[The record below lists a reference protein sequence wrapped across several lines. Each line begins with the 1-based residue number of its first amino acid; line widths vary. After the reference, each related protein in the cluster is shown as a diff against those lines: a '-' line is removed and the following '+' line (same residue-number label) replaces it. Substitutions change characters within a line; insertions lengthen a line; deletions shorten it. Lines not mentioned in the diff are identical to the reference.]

1 MFTEQISTLG
11 NSFGVQ
17 LETDIS
23 IITLDDNISHTYCS
37 KIKWDKDNYSPLGTA
52 QLIMPYSKE
61 IEAYWIKYSGAVVIH
76 ANLNFRPQSLTQATM
91 YKMEDILSLNM
102 KNYQKNQQQEEEVTK
117 KKDKKTNK
125 IHLQND
131 YYNYSFIGKTARFK
145 QVGKTFIVYLEDLG
159 WKFVQKVPKE
169 FRDSYIAGQSLDDAF
184 QAICEFMG
192 VEFAYSIED
201 LSEYTFS
208 ADGYSIEKD
217 GQVIENVPS
226 ILKEWKAEKEEEEED
241 TETQDENM
249 GKSINQE
256 GFESSGLQ
264 EYKNKQK
271 QSNNQSSNQS
281 NSALN
286 AQATNQEDNQEN
298 KVEEQQQTPDEK
310 IEQYQEEFDRKIK
323 DLFIGNTF
331 YDSNISDPILNYD
344 WITIVPK
351 APSATTDSTS
361 NASGTTTTPGD
372 TNSNNNNNT
381 SSSSNSSSIDT
392 NKNGWHNGQLYQHG
406 KIVLYASYINTL
418 SPQEAANKYGQGG
431 VYTDLTRQ
439 LLYRRSKG
447 SRV

>member
-1 MFTEQISTLG
+1 MFQNQISNLSNFQG
-11 NSFGVQ
+11 IQ

-23 IITLDDNISHTYCS
+23 IITLSDNISHTYCS

-91 YKMEDILSLNM
+91 YQMEDTLSLNM
-102 KNYQKNQQQEEEVTK
+102 KNYQKNQQQEKEVTK

-145 QVGKTFIVYLEDLG
+145 QVGMTFIVYLEDLG

-192 VEFAYSIED
+192 VDFAYSIED
-201 LSEYTFS
+201 LSEYNFS

-217 GQVIENVPS
+217 GQVIEDVPS
-226 ILKEWKAEKEEEEED
+226 ILKEWKAKTEDEEEEN
-241 TETQDENM
+241 ETQDESM

-271 QSNNQSSNQS
+271 QSNNQSSNS
-281 NSALN
+281 LN
-286 AQATNQEDNQEN
+286 AQVTNQTNNQENQDN
-298 KVEEQQQTPDEK
+298 KVEEQQQTPTEK
-310 IEQYQEEFDRKIK
+310 IEKYQEEFDRKIK

-351 APSATTDSTS
+351 APVSTTTDT
-361 NASGTTTTPGD
+361 NTQD
-372 TNSNNNNNT
+372 TNQNQENNQENNQ
-381 SSSSNSSSIDT
+381 ST
-392 NKNGWHNGQLYQHG
+392 N
-406 KIVLYASYINTL
+406 
-418 SPQEAANKYGQGG
+418 QEANQ
-431 VYTDLTRQ
+431 
-439 LLYRRSKG
+439 
-447 SRV
+447 

>member
-1 MFTEQISTLG
+1 MFQNQISNLSNFQG
-11 NSFGVQ
+11 IQ

-23 IITLDDNISHTYCS
+23 IITLSDNISHTYCS

-52 QLIMPYSKE
+52 QLVMPYSKE

-91 YKMEDILSLNM
+91 YQMEDTLSLNM
-102 KNYQKNQQQEEEVTK
+102 KNYQKNQQQEKEVTK

-192 VEFAYSIED
+192 VDFAYSIED
-201 LSEYTFS
+201 LSEYNFS

-217 GQVIENVPS
+217 GQVIEDVPS
-226 ILKEWKAEKEEEEED
+226 ILKEWKAKTEDEEEEN
-241 TETQDENM
+241 ETQDESM

-271 QSNNQSSNQS
+271 QSNNQSSNS
-281 NSALN
+281 LN
-286 AQATNQEDNQEN
+286 AQVTNQTNNQENQDN
-298 KVEEQQQTPDEK
+298 KVEEQQQTPTEK
-310 IEQYQEEFDRKIK
+310 IEKYQEEFDRKIK

-351 APSATTDSTS
+351 APVSTTTDT
-361 NASGTTTTPGD
+361 NTQD
-372 TNSNNNNNT
+372 TNQNQENNQENNQ
-381 SSSSNSSSIDT
+381 ST
-392 NKNGWHNGQLYQHG
+392 N
-406 KIVLYASYINTL
+406 
-418 SPQEAANKYGQGG
+418 QEVNQ
-431 VYTDLTRQ
+431 
-439 LLYRRSKG
+439 
-447 SRV
+447 

>member
-1 MFTEQISTLG
+1 MFQNKISNLS
-11 NSFGVQ
+11 NFQGVQ

-23 IITLDDNISHTYCS
+23 VITLDDNISHTYCS

-91 YKMEDILSLNM
+91 YQMEDTLSLNM

-145 QVGKTFIVYLEDLG
+145 QVGTTFIVYLEDLG
-159 WKFVQKVPKE
+159 WKFIQKVPKE

-192 VEFAYSIED
+192 VDFAYSIED
-201 LSEYTFS
+201 LSEYNFS

-217 GQVIENVPS
+217 GQVIEDVPS
-226 ILKEWKAEKEEEEED
+226 ILKEWKAETEDEEEGN
-241 TETQDENM
+241 ETQDESM

-271 QSNNQSSNQS
+271 QSNNQSSNS
-281 NSALN
+281 LN
-286 AQATNQEDNQEN
+286 AQVTNQTNNQANQDN
-298 KVEEQQQTPDEK
+298 KVEEQQQTPTEK
-310 IEQYQEEFDRKIK
+310 IEKYQEEFDRKIK

-351 APSATTDSTS
+351 APVSTTTDT
-361 NASGTTTTPGD
+361 NTQD
-372 TNSNNNNNT
+372 TNQNQENNQENNQ
-381 SSSSNSSSIDT
+381 ST
-392 NKNGWHNGQLYQHG
+392 N
-406 KIVLYASYINTL
+406 
-418 SPQEAANKYGQGG
+418 QEANQ
-431 VYTDLTRQ
+431 
-439 LLYRRSKG
+439 
-447 SRV
+447 

>member
-1 MFTEQISTLG
+1 MFQNKISNLS
-11 NSFGVQ
+11 NFQGVQ

-23 IITLDDNISHTYCS
+23 VITLDDNISHTYCS

-91 YKMEDILSLNM
+91 YQMEDTLSLNM
-102 KNYQKNQQQEEEVTK
+102 KNYQKNQQQEKEVTK

-192 VEFAYSIED
+192 VDFAYSIED
-201 LSEYTFS
+201 LSEYHFS

-217 GQVIENVPS
+217 GQVIEDVPS
-226 ILKEWKAEKEEEEED
+226 ILKEWKAKTEDEEEEN
-241 TETQDENM
+241 ETQDESM

-271 QSNNQSSNQS
+271 QSNNQSSNS
-281 NSALN
+281 LN
-286 AQATNQEDNQEN
+286 AQVTNQTNNQENQDN
-298 KVEEQQQTPDEK
+298 KVEEQQQTPTEK
-310 IEQYQEEFDRKIK
+310 IEKYQEEFDRKIK

-351 APSATTDSTS
+351 APVSTTTDT
-361 NASGTTTTPGD
+361 NTQD
-372 TNSNNNNNT
+372 TNQNQENNQENNQ
-381 SSSSNSSSIDT
+381 ST
-392 NKNGWHNGQLYQHG
+392 N
-406 KIVLYASYINTL
+406 
-418 SPQEAANKYGQGG
+418 QEVNQ
-431 VYTDLTRQ
+431 
-439 LLYRRSKG
+439 
-447 SRV
+447 

>member
-1 MFTEQISTLG
+1 MFQNKISNLS
-11 NSFGVQ
+11 NFQGVQ

-23 IITLDDNISHTYCS
+23 VITLDDNISHTYCS

-91 YKMEDILSLNM
+91 YQMKDTLSLNM
-102 KNYQKNQQQEEEVTK
+102 KNYQKNQQQEEVTK

-145 QVGKTFIVYLEDLG
+145 QVGTTFIVYLEDLG

-192 VEFAYSIED
+192 VDFAYSIED
-201 LSEYTFS
+201 LSEYNFS

-217 GQVIENVPS
+217 GQVIEDVPS
-226 ILKEWKAEKEEEEED
+226 ILKEWKAETEDEEEGNEI
-241 TETQDENM
+241 QDESM

-271 QSNNQSSNQS
+271 QSNNQSSNS
-281 NSALN
+281 LN
-286 AQATNQEDNQEN
+286 AQVTNQTNNQANQDN
-298 KVEEQQQTPDEK
+298 KVEEQQQTPTEK
-310 IEQYQEEFDRKIK
+310 IEKYQEEFDRKIK

-351 APSATTDSTS
+351 APVSTTTDT
-361 NASGTTTTPGD
+361 NTQD
-372 TNSNNNNNT
+372 TNQNQENNQENNQ
-381 SSSSNSSSIDT
+381 ST
-392 NKNGWHNGQLYQHG
+392 N
-406 KIVLYASYINTL
+406 
-418 SPQEAANKYGQGG
+418 QEVN
-431 VYTDLTRQ
+431 
-439 LLYRRSKG
+439 
-447 SRV
+447 

>member
-1 MFTEQISTLG
+1 MFQNQISNLSNFQG
-11 NSFGVQ
+11 IQ

-23 IITLDDNISHTYCS
+23 IITLSDNISHTYCS

-52 QLIMPYSKE
+52 QLVMPYSKE

-91 YKMEDILSLNM
+91 YQMEDTLSLNM
-102 KNYQKNQQQEEEVTK
+102 KNYQKNQQQEKEVTK

-159 WKFVQKVPKE
+159 WKFIQKVPKE

-192 VEFAYSIED
+192 VDFAYSIED
-201 LSEYTFS
+201 LSEYHFS

-217 GQVIENVPS
+217 GQVIEDVPS
-226 ILKEWKAEKEEEEED
+226 ILKEWKAKTEDEEEEN
-241 TETQDENM
+241 ETQDESM

-271 QSNNQSSNQS
+271 QSNNQSSNS
-281 NSALN
+281 LN
-286 AQATNQEDNQEN
+286 AQVTNQTNNQENQDN
-298 KVEEQQQTPDEK
+298 KVEEQQQTPTEK
-310 IEQYQEEFDRKIK
+310 IEKYQEEFDRKIK

-351 APSATTDSTS
+351 TPVSTTTDT
-361 NASGTTTTPGD
+361 NTQD
-372 TNSNNNNNT
+372 TNQNQENNQENNQ
-381 SSSSNSSSIDT
+381 ST
-392 NKNGWHNGQLYQHG
+392 N
-406 KIVLYASYINTL
+406 
-418 SPQEAANKYGQGG
+418 QEVNQ
-431 VYTDLTRQ
+431 
-439 LLYRRSKG
+439 
-447 SRV
+447 

>member
-1 MFTEQISTLG
+1 MFQNQISNLSNFQG
-11 NSFGVQ
+11 IQ

-23 IITLDDNISHTYCS
+23 IITLSDNISHTYCS

-52 QLIMPYSKE
+52 QLVMPYSKE

-91 YKMEDILSLNM
+91 YQMEDTLSLNM
-102 KNYQKNQQQEEEVTK
+102 KNYQKNQQQEKEVTK

-192 VEFAYSIED
+192 VDFAYSIED
-201 LSEYTFS
+201 LSEYNFS

-217 GQVIENVPS
+217 GQVIEDVPS
-226 ILKEWKAEKEEEEED
+226 ILKEWKAKTEDEEEEN
-241 TETQDENM
+241 ETQDESM

-271 QSNNQSSNQS
+271 QSNNQSSNS
-281 NSALN
+281 LN
-286 AQATNQEDNQEN
+286 AQVTNQTNNQANQDN
-298 KVEEQQQTPDEK
+298 KVEEQQQTPTEK
-310 IEQYQEEFDRKIK
+310 IEKYQEEFDRKIK

-351 APSATTDSTS
+351 APVSTTTDT
-361 NASGTTTTPGD
+361 NTQD
-372 TNSNNNNNT
+372 TNQNQENNQENNQ
-381 SSSSNSSSIDT
+381 ST
-392 NKNGWHNGQLYQHG
+392 N
-406 KIVLYASYINTL
+406 
-418 SPQEAANKYGQGG
+418 QEANQ
-431 VYTDLTRQ
+431 
-439 LLYRRSKG
+439 
-447 SRV
+447 

>member
-1 MFTEQISTLG
+1 MFQNQISNLSNFQG
-11 NSFGVQ
+11 IQ

-23 IITLDDNISHTYCS
+23 IITLSDNISHTYCS

-52 QLIMPYSKE
+52 QLVMPYSKE

-91 YKMEDILSLNM
+91 YQMEDTLSLNM
-102 KNYQKNQQQEEEVTK
+102 KNYQKNQQQEKEVTK

-192 VEFAYSIED
+192 VDFAYSIED
-201 LSEYTFS
+201 LSEYHFS

-217 GQVIENVPS
+217 GQVIEDVPS
-226 ILKEWKAEKEEEEED
+226 ILKEWKAKTEDEEEGN
-241 TETQDENM
+241 ETQDESM

-271 QSNNQSSNQS
+271 QSNNQSSNS
-281 NSALN
+281 LN
-286 AQATNQEDNQEN
+286 AQVTNQTNNQENQDN
-298 KVEEQQQTPDEK
+298 KVEEQQQTPTEK
-310 IEQYQEEFDRKIK
+310 IEKYQEEFDRKIK

-351 APSATTDSTS
+351 APVSTTTDTNTQDTNQNQENNQENNQSTS
-361 NASGTTTTPGD
+361 
-372 TNSNNNNNT
+372 
-381 SSSSNSSSIDT
+381 
-392 NKNGWHNGQLYQHG
+392 
-406 KIVLYASYINTL
+406 
-418 SPQEAANKYGQGG
+418 QEVNQ
-431 VYTDLTRQ
+431 
-439 LLYRRSKG
+439 
-447 SRV
+447 

>member
-1 MFTEQISTLG
+1 MFQNQISNLSNFQG
-11 NSFGVQ
+11 IQ

-23 IITLDDNISHTYCS
+23 IITLSDNISHTYCS

-52 QLIMPYSKE
+52 QLVMPYSKE

-91 YKMEDILSLNM
+91 YQMEDTLSLNM
-102 KNYQKNQQQEEEVTK
+102 KNYQKNQQQEKEVTK

-192 VEFAYSIED
+192 VDFAYSIED
-201 LSEYTFS
+201 LSEYHFS

-217 GQVIENVPS
+217 GQVIEDVPS
-226 ILKEWKAEKEEEEED
+226 ILKEWKAKTEDEEEEN
-241 TETQDENM
+241 ETQDESM

-271 QSNNQSSNQS
+271 QSNNQSSNS
-281 NSALN
+281 LN
-286 AQATNQEDNQEN
+286 AQVTNQTNNQENQDN
-298 KVEEQQQTPDEK
+298 KVEEQQQTPTEK
-310 IEQYQEEFDRKIK
+310 IEKYQEEFDRKIK

-351 APSATTDSTS
+351 APVS
-361 NASGTTTTPGD
+361 TTTNTNTQD
-372 TNSNNNNNT
+372 TNQNQENNQENNQ
-381 SSSSNSSSIDT
+381 ST
-392 NKNGWHNGQLYQHG
+392 N
-406 KIVLYASYINTL
+406 
-418 SPQEAANKYGQGG
+418 QEVNQ
-431 VYTDLTRQ
+431 
-439 LLYRRSKG
+439 
-447 SRV
+447 

>member
-1 MFTEQISTLG
+1 MFQNQISNLSNFQG
-11 NSFGVQ
+11 IQ

-23 IITLDDNISHTYCS
+23 IITLSDNISHTYCS

-52 QLIMPYSKE
+52 QLVMPYSKE

-91 YKMEDILSLNM
+91 YQMEDTLSLNM
-102 KNYQKNQQQEEEVTK
+102 KNYQKNQQQEKEVTK

-192 VEFAYSIED
+192 VDFAYSIED
-201 LSEYTFS
+201 LSEYHFS

-217 GQVIENVPS
+217 GQVIEDVPS
-226 ILKEWKAEKEEEEED
+226 ILKEWKAKTEDEEEEN
-241 TETQDENM
+241 ETQDESM

-271 QSNNQSSNQS
+271 QSNNQSSNS
-281 NSALN
+281 LN
-286 AQATNQEDNQEN
+286 AQVTNQTNNQENQDN
-298 KVEEQQQTPDEK
+298 KVEEQQQTPTEK
-310 IEQYQEEFDRKIK
+310 IEKYQEEFDRKIK

-351 APSATTDSTS
+351 APVSTTTDT
-361 NASGTTTTPGD
+361 NTQD
-372 TNSNNNNNT
+372 TNQNQENNQENNQ
-381 SSSSNSSSIDT
+381 ST
-392 NKNGWHNGQLYQHG
+392 N
-406 KIVLYASYINTL
+406 
-418 SPQEAANKYGQGG
+418 QEVN
-431 VYTDLTRQ
+431 
-439 LLYRRSKG
+439 
-447 SRV
+447 

>member
-1 MFTEQISTLG
+1 MFQNQISNLSNFQG
-11 NSFGVQ
+11 IQ

-23 IITLDDNISHTYCS
+23 IITLSDNISHTYCS

-52 QLIMPYSKE
+52 QLVMPYSKE

-91 YKMEDILSLNM
+91 YQMEDTLSLNM
-102 KNYQKNQQQEEEVTK
+102 KNYQKNQQQEKEVTK

-192 VEFAYSIED
+192 VDFAYSIED
-201 LSEYTFS
+201 LSEYHFS

-217 GQVIENVPS
+217 GQVIEDVPS
-226 ILKEWKAEKEEEEED
+226 ILKEWKAKTEDEEEEN
-241 TETQDENM
+241 ETQDESM

-264 EYKNKQK
+264 EHKNKQK
-271 QSNNQSSNQS
+271 QSNNQSSNS
-281 NSALN
+281 LN
-286 AQATNQEDNQEN
+286 AQVTNQTNNQENQDN
-298 KVEEQQQTPDEK
+298 KVEEQQQTPTEK
-310 IEQYQEEFDRKIK
+310 IEKYQEEFDRKIK

-351 APSATTDSTS
+351 APVSTTTDT
-361 NASGTTTTPGD
+361 NTQD
-372 TNSNNNNNT
+372 TNQNQENNQENNQ
-381 SSSSNSSSIDT
+381 ST
-392 NKNGWHNGQLYQHG
+392 N
-406 KIVLYASYINTL
+406 
-418 SPQEAANKYGQGG
+418 QEVNQ
-431 VYTDLTRQ
+431 
-439 LLYRRSKG
+439 
-447 SRV
+447 

>member
-1 MFTEQISTLG
+1 MFQNQISNLSNFQG
-11 NSFGVQ
+11 IQ

-23 IITLDDNISHTYCS
+23 IITLSDNISHTYCS

-52 QLIMPYSKE
+52 QLVMPYSKE

-91 YKMEDILSLNM
+91 YQMEDTLSLNM
-102 KNYQKNQQQEEEVTK
+102 KNYQKNQQQEKEVTK

-192 VEFAYSIED
+192 VDFAYSIED
-201 LSEYTFS
+201 LSEYHFS

-217 GQVIENVPS
+217 GQVIEDVPS
-226 ILKEWKAEKEEEEED
+226 ILKEWKAKTEDEEERN
-241 TETQDENM
+241 ETQDESM

-271 QSNNQSSNQS
+271 QSNNQSSNS
-281 NSALN
+281 LN
-286 AQATNQEDNQEN
+286 AQVTNQTNNQENQDN
-298 KVEEQQQTPDEK
+298 KVEEQQQTPTEK
-310 IEQYQEEFDRKIK
+310 IEKYQEEFDRKIK

-351 APSATTDSTS
+351 APVSTTTDT
-361 NASGTTTTPGD
+361 NTQD
-372 TNSNNNNNT
+372 TNQNQENNQENNQ
-381 SSSSNSSSIDT
+381 ST
-392 NKNGWHNGQLYQHG
+392 N
-406 KIVLYASYINTL
+406 
-418 SPQEAANKYGQGG
+418 QEVNQ
-431 VYTDLTRQ
+431 
-439 LLYRRSKG
+439 
-447 SRV
+447 

>member
-1 MFTEQISTLG
+1 MFQNQISNLSNFQG
-11 NSFGVQ
+11 IQ

-23 IITLDDNISHTYCS
+23 IITLSDNISHTYCS

-52 QLIMPYSKE
+52 QLVMPYSKE

-91 YKMEDILSLNM
+91 YQMEDTLSLNM
-102 KNYQKNQQQEEEVTK
+102 KNYQKNQQQEKEVTK

-192 VEFAYSIED
+192 VDFAYSIED
-201 LSEYTFS
+201 LSEYHFS

-217 GQVIENVPS
+217 GQVIEDVPS
-226 ILKEWKAEKEEEEED
+226 ILKEWKAKTEDEEEEN
-241 TETQDENM
+241 ETQDESM

-271 QSNNQSSNQS
+271 QSNNQSSNS
-281 NSALN
+281 LN
-286 AQATNQEDNQEN
+286 AQVTNQTNNQENQDN
-298 KVEEQQQTPDEK
+298 KVEEQQQTPTEK
-310 IEQYQEEFDRKIK
+310 IEKYQEEFDRKIK

-351 APSATTDSTS
+351 APVSTTTDT
-361 NASGTTTTPGD
+361 NTQD
-372 TNSNNNNNT
+372 TNQNQENNQENNQ
-381 SSSSNSSSIDT
+381 ST
-392 NKNGWHNGQLYQHG
+392 N
-406 KIVLYASYINTL
+406 
-418 SPQEAANKYGQGG
+418 QEVNQ
-431 VYTDLTRQ
+431 
-439 LLYRRSKG
+439 
-447 SRV
+447 

>member
-17 LETDIS
+17 LEADIS

-52 QLIMPYSKE
+52 QLVMPYSKE
-61 IEAYWIKYSGAVVIH
+61 IEEYWIKYSGAVVIH
-76 ANLNFRPQSLTQATM
+76 ANLNFTPQSLTQATM
-91 YKMEDILSLNM
+91 YKMEDTLSLNI
-102 KNYQKNQQQEEEVTK
+102 KNYQKNQQQEEVTK

-159 WKFVQKVPKE
+159 WKFIQKVPKE

-192 VEFAYSIED
+192 VDFAYSIED
-201 LSEYTFS
+201 LSEYNFS

-217 GQVIENVPS
+217 GQVIEDVPS
-226 ILKEWKAEKEEEEED
+226 ILKEWKAETEDEEEEN
-241 TETQDENM
+241 ETQDESM

-271 QSNNQSSNQS
+271 QSNNQSSNS
-281 NSALN
+281 LN
-286 AQATNQEDNQEN
+286 AQVTNQTNNQENQDN
-298 KVEEQQQTPDEK
+298 KVEEQQQTPTEK
-310 IEQYQEEFDRKIK
+310 IEKYQEEFDRKIK

-351 APSATTDSTS
+351 APVSTTTDT
-361 NASGTTTTPGD
+361 NTQD
-372 TNSNNNNNT
+372 TNQNQENNQENNQEDNQ
-381 SSSSNSSSIDT
+381 ST
-392 NKNGWHNGQLYQHG
+392 N
-406 KIVLYASYINTL
+406 
-418 SPQEAANKYGQGG
+418 QEVNQ
-431 VYTDLTRQ
+431 
-439 LLYRRSKG
+439 
-447 SRV
+447 

>member
-1 MFTEQISTLG
+1 MFQNKISNLS
-11 NSFGVQ
+11 NFQGVQ

-23 IITLDDNISHTYCS
+23 VITLDDNISHTYCS

-91 YKMEDILSLNM
+91 YQMKDTLSLNM
-102 KNYQKNQQQEEEVTK
+102 KNYQKNQQQEEVTK

-145 QVGKTFIVYLEDLG
+145 QVGTTFIVYLEDLG

-192 VEFAYSIED
+192 VDFAYSIED
-201 LSEYTFS
+201 LSEYNFS

-217 GQVIENVPS
+217 GQVIEDVPS
-226 ILKEWKAEKEEEEED
+226 ILKEWKAETEDEEEGD
-241 TETQDENM
+241 ETQDESM

-271 QSNNQSSNQS
+271 QSNNQSSNS
-281 NSALN
+281 LN
-286 AQATNQEDNQEN
+286 AQVTNQTNNQANQDN
-298 KVEEQQQTPDEK
+298 KVEEQQQTPTEK
-310 IEQYQEEFDRKIK
+310 IEKYQEEFDRKIK

-351 APSATTDSTS
+351 APVSTTTDT
-361 NASGTTTTPGD
+361 NTQD
-372 TNSNNNNNT
+372 TNQNQENNQENNQ
-381 SSSSNSSSIDT
+381 ST
-392 NKNGWHNGQLYQHG
+392 N
-406 KIVLYASYINTL
+406 
-418 SPQEAANKYGQGG
+418 QEVN
-431 VYTDLTRQ
+431 
-439 LLYRRSKG
+439 
-447 SRV
+447 

>member
-1 MFTEQISTLG
+1 MFQNKISNLS
-11 NSFGVQ
+11 NFQGVQ

-23 IITLDDNISHTYCS
+23 VITLDDNISHTYCS

-91 YKMEDILSLNM
+91 YQMKDTLSLNM
-102 KNYQKNQQQEEEVTK
+102 KNYQKNQQQEEVTK

-145 QVGKTFIVYLEDLG
+145 QVGTTFIVYLEDLG

-192 VEFAYSIED
+192 VDFAYSIEY
-201 LSEYTFS
+201 LSEYNFS

-217 GQVIENVPS
+217 GQVIEDVPS
-226 ILKEWKAEKEEEEED
+226 ILKEWKAETEDEEEGN
-241 TETQDENM
+241 ETQDESM

-271 QSNNQSSNQS
+271 QSNNQSSNS
-281 NSALN
+281 LN
-286 AQATNQEDNQEN
+286 AQVTNQTNNQANQDN
-298 KVEEQQQTPDEK
+298 KVEEQQQTPTEK
-310 IEQYQEEFDRKIK
+310 IEKYQEEFDRKIK

-351 APSATTDSTS
+351 APVSTTTDT
-361 NASGTTTTPGD
+361 NTQD
-372 TNSNNNNNT
+372 TNQNQENNQENNQ
-381 SSSSNSSSIDT
+381 ST
-392 NKNGWHNGQLYQHG
+392 N
-406 KIVLYASYINTL
+406 
-418 SPQEAANKYGQGG
+418 QEVN
-431 VYTDLTRQ
+431 
-439 LLYRRSKG
+439 
-447 SRV
+447 

>member
-1 MFTEQISTLG
+1 MFQNQISNLSNFQG
-11 NSFGVQ
+11 IQ

-23 IITLDDNISHTYCS
+23 IITLSDNISHTYCS

-52 QLIMPYSKE
+52 QLVMPYSKE

-91 YKMEDILSLNM
+91 YQMEDTLSLNM
-102 KNYQKNQQQEEEVTK
+102 KNYQKNQQQEKEVTK

-192 VEFAYSIED
+192 VDFAYSIED
-201 LSEYTFS
+201 LSEYHFS

-217 GQVIENVPS
+217 GQVIEDVPS
-226 ILKEWKAEKEEEEED
+226 ILKEWKAKTEDEEEEN
-241 TETQDENM
+241 ETQDESM

-271 QSNNQSSNQS
+271 QSNNQSSNS
-281 NSALN
+281 LN
-286 AQATNQEDNQEN
+286 AQVTNQTSNQENQDN
-298 KVEEQQQTPDEK
+298 KVEEQQQTPTEK
-310 IEQYQEEFDRKIK
+310 IEKYQEEFDRKIK

-351 APSATTDSTS
+351 APVSTTTDT
-361 NASGTTTTPGD
+361 NTQD
-372 TNSNNNNNT
+372 TNQNQENNQENNQ
-381 SSSSNSSSIDT
+381 ST
-392 NKNGWHNGQLYQHG
+392 N
-406 KIVLYASYINTL
+406 
-418 SPQEAANKYGQGG
+418 QEVNQ
-431 VYTDLTRQ
+431 
-439 LLYRRSKG
+439 
-447 SRV
+447 

>member
-1 MFTEQISTLG
+1 MFQNQISNLSNFQG
-11 NSFGVQ
+11 IQ

-23 IITLDDNISHTYCS
+23 IITLSDNISHTYCS

-52 QLIMPYSKE
+52 QLVMPYSKE

-91 YKMEDILSLNM
+91 YQMEDTLSLNI
-102 KNYQKNQQQEEEVTK
+102 KNYQKNQQQEKEVTK

-192 VEFAYSIED
+192 VDFAYSIED
-201 LSEYTFS
+201 LSEYHFS

-217 GQVIENVPS
+217 GQVIEDVPS
-226 ILKEWKAEKEEEEED
+226 ILKEWKAKTEDEEEEN
-241 TETQDENM
+241 ETQDESM

-271 QSNNQSSNQS
+271 QSNNQSSNS
-281 NSALN
+281 LN
-286 AQATNQEDNQEN
+286 AQVTNQTNNQENQDN
-298 KVEEQQQTPDEK
+298 KVEEQQQTPTEK
-310 IEQYQEEFDRKIK
+310 IEKYQEEFDRKIK

-351 APSATTDSTS
+351 APVSTTTDT
-361 NASGTTTTPGD
+361 NTQD
-372 TNSNNNNNT
+372 TNQNQENNQENNQ
-381 SSSSNSSSIDT
+381 ST
-392 NKNGWHNGQLYQHG
+392 N
-406 KIVLYASYINTL
+406 
-418 SPQEAANKYGQGG
+418 QEVNQ
-431 VYTDLTRQ
+431 
-439 LLYRRSKG
+439 
-447 SRV
+447 

>member
-1 MFTEQISTLG
+1 MFQNQISNLSNFQG
-11 NSFGVQ
+11 IQ

-23 IITLDDNISHTYCS
+23 IITLSDNISHTYCS

-52 QLIMPYSKE
+52 QLVMPYSKE

-91 YKMEDILSLNM
+91 YQMEDTLSLNM
-102 KNYQKNQQQEEEVTK
+102 KNYQKNQQQEKEVTK

-192 VEFAYSIED
+192 VDFAYSIED
-201 LSEYTFS
+201 LSEYNFS

-217 GQVIENVPS
+217 GQVIEDVPS
-226 ILKEWKAEKEEEEED
+226 ILKEWKAETEDEEEGN
-241 TETQDENM
+241 ETQDESM

-271 QSNNQSSNQS
+271 QSNNQSSNS
-281 NSALN
+281 LN
-286 AQATNQEDNQEN
+286 AQVTNQTNNQANQDN
-298 KVEEQQQTPDEK
+298 KVEEQQQTPTEK
-310 IEQYQEEFDRKIK
+310 IEKYQEEFDRKIK

-351 APSATTDSTS
+351 APVSTTTDT
-361 NASGTTTTPGD
+361 NTQD
-372 TNSNNNNNT
+372 TNQNQENNQENNQ
-381 SSSSNSSSIDT
+381 ST
-392 NKNGWHNGQLYQHG
+392 N
-406 KIVLYASYINTL
+406 
-418 SPQEAANKYGQGG
+418 QEVNQ
-431 VYTDLTRQ
+431 
-439 LLYRRSKG
+439 
-447 SRV
+447 

>member
-17 LETDIS
+17 LEADIS

-52 QLIMPYSKE
+52 QLVMPYSKE
-61 IEAYWIKYSGAVVIH
+61 IEAYWMKYSGAVVIH

-91 YKMEDILSLNM
+91 YKMEDTLSLNM
-102 KNYQKNQQQEEEVTK
+102 KNYQKNQQQKEEVTK

-145 QVGKTFIVYLEDLG
+145 QVGTTFIVYLEDLG
-159 WKFVQKVPKE
+159 WKFIQKVPKE

-192 VEFAYSIED
+192 VDFAYSIED
-201 LSEYTFS
+201 LSEYHFS

-217 GQVIENVPS
+217 GQVIEDVPS
-226 ILKEWKAEKEEEEED
+226 ILKEWKAETEDEEEGN
-241 TETQDENM
+241 ETQDESM

-271 QSNNQSSNQS
+271 QSNNQSSNS
-281 NSALN
+281 LN
-286 AQATNQEDNQEN
+286 AQVTNQTNNQENQDN
-298 KVEEQQQTPDEK
+298 KVEEQQQTPTEK
-310 IEQYQEEFDRKIK
+310 IEKYQEEFDRKIK

-351 APSATTDSTS
+351 APVSTTTDT
-361 NASGTTTTPGD
+361 NTQD
-372 TNSNNNNNT
+372 TNQNQENNQENNQ
-381 SSSSNSSSIDT
+381 ST
-392 NKNGWHNGQLYQHG
+392 N
-406 KIVLYASYINTL
+406 
-418 SPQEAANKYGQGG
+418 QEVNQ
-431 VYTDLTRQ
+431 
-439 LLYRRSKG
+439 
-447 SRV
+447 

>member
-1 MFTEQISTLG
+1 MFQNQISNLSNFQG
-11 NSFGVQ
+11 IQ

-23 IITLDDNISHTYCS
+23 IITLSDNISHTYCS
-37 KIKWDKDNYSPLGTA
+37 KIKWDKDNYSTLGTA
-52 QLIMPYSKE
+52 QLVMPYSKE

-91 YKMEDILSLNM
+91 YQMEDTLSLNM
-102 KNYQKNQQQEEEVTK
+102 KNYQKNQQQEKEVTK

-192 VEFAYSIED
+192 VDFAYSIED
-201 LSEYTFS
+201 LSEYNFS

-217 GQVIENVPS
+217 GQVIEDVPS
-226 ILKEWKAEKEEEEED
+226 ILKEWKAETEDEEEGN
-241 TETQDENM
+241 ETQDESM

-271 QSNNQSSNQS
+271 QSNNQSSNS
-281 NSALN
+281 LN
-286 AQATNQEDNQEN
+286 AQVTNQTNNQENQDN
-298 KVEEQQQTPDEK
+298 KVEEQQQTPTEK
-310 IEQYQEEFDRKIK
+310 IEKYQEEFDRKIK

-351 APSATTDSTS
+351 APVSTTTDT
-361 NASGTTTTPGD
+361 NTQD
-372 TNSNNNNNT
+372 TNQNQENNQENNQ
-381 SSSSNSSSIDT
+381 ST
-392 NKNGWHNGQLYQHG
+392 N
-406 KIVLYASYINTL
+406 
-418 SPQEAANKYGQGG
+418 QEVNQ
-431 VYTDLTRQ
+431 
-439 LLYRRSKG
+439 
-447 SRV
+447 

>member
-1 MFTEQISTLG
+1 MFQNQISNLSNFQG
-11 NSFGVQ
+11 IQ

-23 IITLDDNISHTYCS
+23 IITLSDNISHTYCS

-52 QLIMPYSKE
+52 QLVMPYSKE

-91 YKMEDILSLNM
+91 YQMEDTLSLNM
-102 KNYQKNQQQEEEVTK
+102 KNYQKNQQQEKEVTK

-192 VEFAYSIED
+192 VDFAYSIED
-201 LSEYTFS
+201 LSEYHFS

-217 GQVIENVPS
+217 GQVIEDVPS
-226 ILKEWKAEKEEEEED
+226 ILKEWKAKTEDEEEEN
-241 TETQDENM
+241 ETQDESM

-271 QSNNQSSNQS
+271 QSNNQSSNS
-281 NSALN
+281 LN
-286 AQATNQEDNQEN
+286 AQVTNQTNNQANQDN
-298 KVEEQQQTPDEK
+298 KVEEQQQTPTEK
-310 IEQYQEEFDRKIK
+310 IEKYQEEFDRKIK

-351 APSATTDSTS
+351 TPVS
-361 NASGTTTTPGD
+361 TTTNTNTQD
-372 TNSNNNNNT
+372 TNQNQENNQENNQ
-381 SSSSNSSSIDT
+381 ST
-392 NKNGWHNGQLYQHG
+392 N
-406 KIVLYASYINTL
+406 
-418 SPQEAANKYGQGG
+418 QEANQ
-431 VYTDLTRQ
+431 
-439 LLYRRSKG
+439 
-447 SRV
+447 

>member
-1 MFTEQISTLG
+1 MFQNKISNLS
-11 NSFGVQ
+11 NFQGVQ

-23 IITLDDNISHTYCS
+23 VITLDDNISHTYCS

-52 QLIMPYSKE
+52 QLIMSYSKE

-91 YKMEDILSLNM
+91 YQMEDTLSLNM

-145 QVGKTFIVYLEDLG
+145 QVGTTFIVYLEDLG

-192 VEFAYSIED
+192 VDFAYSIED
-201 LSEYTFS
+201 LSEYNFS

-217 GQVIENVPS
+217 GQVIEDVPS
-226 ILKEWKAEKEEEEED
+226 ILKEWKAETEDEEEGN
-241 TETQDENM
+241 ETQDESM

-264 EYKNKQK
+264 EYNNKQK
-271 QSNNQSSNQS
+271 QSNNQSSNS
-281 NSALN
+281 LN
-286 AQATNQEDNQEN
+286 AQVTNQTNNQANQDN
-298 KVEEQQQTPDEK
+298 KVEEQQQTPTEK
-310 IEQYQEEFDRKIK
+310 IEKYQEEFDRKIK

-351 APSATTDSTS
+351 APVSTTTDT
-361 NASGTTTTPGD
+361 NTQD
-372 TNSNNNNNT
+372 TNQNQENNQENNQ
-381 SSSSNSSSIDT
+381 ST
-392 NKNGWHNGQLYQHG
+392 N
-406 KIVLYASYINTL
+406 
-418 SPQEAANKYGQGG
+418 QEVNQ
-431 VYTDLTRQ
+431 
-439 LLYRRSKG
+439 
-447 SRV
+447 

>member
-1 MFTEQISTLG
+1 MFQNKISNLS
-11 NSFGVQ
+11 NFQGVQ

-23 IITLDDNISHTYCS
+23 VITLDDNISHTYCS

-91 YKMEDILSLNM
+91 YQMEDTLSLNM
-102 KNYQKNQQQEEEVTK
+102 KNYQKNQQREEVTK

-145 QVGKTFIVYLEDLG
+145 QVGTTFIVYLEDLG

-192 VEFAYSIED
+192 VDFAYSIED
-201 LSEYTFS
+201 LSEYNFS

-217 GQVIENVPS
+217 GQVIEDVPS
-226 ILKEWKAEKEEEEED
+226 ILKEWKAETEDEEEGN
-241 TETQDENM
+241 ETQDESM

-271 QSNNQSSNQS
+271 QSNNQSSNS
-281 NSALN
+281 LN
-286 AQATNQEDNQEN
+286 AQVTNQTNNQANQDN
-298 KVEEQQQTPDEK
+298 KVEEQQQTPTEK
-310 IEQYQEEFDRKIK
+310 IEKYQEEFDRKIK

-351 APSATTDSTS
+351 APVSTTTDT
-361 NASGTTTTPGD
+361 NTQD
-372 TNSNNNNNT
+372 TNQNQENNQENNQ
-381 SSSSNSSSIDT
+381 ST
-392 NKNGWHNGQLYQHG
+392 N
-406 KIVLYASYINTL
+406 
-418 SPQEAANKYGQGG
+418 QEANQ
-431 VYTDLTRQ
+431 
-439 LLYRRSKG
+439 
-447 SRV
+447 

>member
-1 MFTEQISTLG
+1 MFQNKISNLS
-11 NSFGVQ
+11 NFQGVQ

-23 IITLDDNISHTYCS
+23 VITLDDNISHTYCS
-37 KIKWDKDNYSPLGTA
+37 KIKWDKDNYSSLGTA

-91 YKMEDILSLNM
+91 YQMKDTLSLNM
-102 KNYQKNQQQEEEVTK
+102 KNYQKNQQQEEVTK

-145 QVGKTFIVYLEDLG
+145 QVGTTFIVYLEDLG

-192 VEFAYSIED
+192 VDFAYSIED
-201 LSEYTFS
+201 LSEYNFS

-217 GQVIENVPS
+217 GQVIEDVPS
-226 ILKEWKAEKEEEEED
+226 ILKEWKAETEDEEEGN
-241 TETQDENM
+241 ETQDESM

-271 QSNNQSSNQS
+271 QSNNQSSNS
-281 NSALN
+281 LN
-286 AQATNQEDNQEN
+286 AQVTNQTNNQANQDN
-298 KVEEQQQTPDEK
+298 KVEEQQQTPTEK
-310 IEQYQEEFDRKIK
+310 IEKYQEEFDRKIK

-351 APSATTDSTS
+351 APVSTTTDT
-361 NASGTTTTPGD
+361 NTQD
-372 TNSNNNNNT
+372 TNQNQENNQENNQ
-381 SSSSNSSSIDT
+381 ST
-392 NKNGWHNGQLYQHG
+392 N
-406 KIVLYASYINTL
+406 
-418 SPQEAANKYGQGG
+418 QEVN
-431 VYTDLTRQ
+431 
-439 LLYRRSKG
+439 
-447 SRV
+447 

>member
-1 MFTEQISTLG
+1 MFQNKISNLS
-11 NSFGVQ
+11 NFQGVQ

-23 IITLDDNISHTYCS
+23 VITLDDNISHTYCS

-91 YKMEDILSLNM
+91 YQMEDTLSLNM

-145 QVGKTFIVYLEDLG
+145 QVGTTFIVYLEDLG
-159 WKFVQKVPKE
+159 WKFIQKVPKE

-192 VEFAYSIED
+192 VDFAYSIED
-201 LSEYTFS
+201 LSEYNFS

-217 GQVIENVPS
+217 GQVIEDVPS
-226 ILKEWKAEKEEEEED
+226 ILKEWKAETEDEEEGNA
-241 TETQDENM
+241 TQDESM

-271 QSNNQSSNQS
+271 QSNNQSSNS
-281 NSALN
+281 LN
-286 AQATNQEDNQEN
+286 AQVTNQTNNQANQDN
-298 KVEEQQQTPDEK
+298 KVEEQQQTPTEK
-310 IEQYQEEFDRKIK
+310 IEKYQEEFDRKIK

-351 APSATTDSTS
+351 APVSTTTDT
-361 NASGTTTTPGD
+361 NTQD
-372 TNSNNNNNT
+372 TNQNQENNQENNQ
-381 SSSSNSSSIDT
+381 ST
-392 NKNGWHNGQLYQHG
+392 N
-406 KIVLYASYINTL
+406 
-418 SPQEAANKYGQGG
+418 QEVN
-431 VYTDLTRQ
+431 
-439 LLYRRSKG
+439 
-447 SRV
+447 

>member
-1 MFTEQISTLG
+1 MFQNQISNLSNFQG
-11 NSFGVQ
+11 IQ

-23 IITLDDNISHTYCS
+23 IITLSDNISHTYCS

-52 QLIMPYSKE
+52 QLVMPYSKE

-91 YKMEDILSLNM
+91 YQMEDTLSLNM
-102 KNYQKNQQQEEEVTK
+102 KNYQKNQQQEKEVTK

-192 VEFAYSIED
+192 VDFAYSIED
-201 LSEYTFS
+201 LSEYHFS

-217 GQVIENVPS
+217 GQVIEDVPS
-226 ILKEWKAEKEEEEED
+226 ILKEWKAKTEDEEEEN
-241 TETQDENM
+241 ETQDESM

-271 QSNNQSSNQS
+271 QSNNQSSNS
-281 NSALN
+281 LN
-286 AQATNQEDNQEN
+286 AQVTNQTNNQENQDN
-298 KVEEQQQTPDEK
+298 KVEEQQQTPTEK
-310 IEQYQEEFDRKIK
+310 IEKYQEEFDRKIK

-351 APSATTDSTS
+351 TPVSTTTDT
-361 NASGTTTTPGD
+361 NTQD
-372 TNSNNNNNT
+372 TNQNQENNQENNQ
-381 SSSSNSSSIDT
+381 ST
-392 NKNGWHNGQLYQHG
+392 N
-406 KIVLYASYINTL
+406 
-418 SPQEAANKYGQGG
+418 QEVNQ
-431 VYTDLTRQ
+431 
-439 LLYRRSKG
+439 
-447 SRV
+447 

>member
-1 MFTEQISTLG
+1 MFQNQISNLSNFQG
-11 NSFGVQ
+11 IQ

-23 IITLDDNISHTYCS
+23 IITLSDNISHTYCS

-52 QLIMPYSKE
+52 QLVMPYSKE

-91 YKMEDILSLNM
+91 YQMEDTLSLNM
-102 KNYQKNQQQEEEVTK
+102 KNYQKNQQQEKEVTK

-192 VEFAYSIED
+192 VDFAYSIED
-201 LSEYTFS
+201 LSEYNFS

-217 GQVIENVPS
+217 GQVIEDVPS
-226 ILKEWKAEKEEEEED
+226 ILKEWKAKTEDEEEEN
-241 TETQDENM
+241 ETQDESM

-264 EYKNKQK
+264 EHKNKQK
-271 QSNNQSSNQS
+271 QSNNQSSNS
-281 NSALN
+281 LN
-286 AQATNQEDNQEN
+286 AQVTNQTNNQENQDN
-298 KVEEQQQTPDEK
+298 KVEEQQQTPTEK
-310 IEQYQEEFDRKIK
+310 IEKYQEEFDRKIK

-351 APSATTDSTS
+351 APVSTTTDT
-361 NASGTTTTPGD
+361 NTQD
-372 TNSNNNNNT
+372 TNQNQENNQENNQ
-381 SSSSNSSSIDT
+381 ST
-392 NKNGWHNGQLYQHG
+392 N
-406 KIVLYASYINTL
+406 
-418 SPQEAANKYGQGG
+418 QEVNQ
-431 VYTDLTRQ
+431 
-439 LLYRRSKG
+439 
-447 SRV
+447 

>member
-1 MFTEQISTLG
+1 MFQNKISNLS
-11 NSFGVQ
+11 NFQGVQ

-23 IITLDDNISHTYCS
+23 VITLDDNISHTYCS

-91 YKMEDILSLNM
+91 YQMKDTLSLNM
-102 KNYQKNQQQEEEVTK
+102 KNYQKNQQQEEVTK

-145 QVGKTFIVYLEDLG
+145 QVGTTFIVYLEDLG

-192 VEFAYSIED
+192 VDFAYSIED
-201 LSEYTFS
+201 LSEYNFS

-217 GQVIENVPS
+217 GQVIEDVPS
-226 ILKEWKAEKEEEEED
+226 ILKEWKAETEDEEEGN
-241 TETQDENM
+241 ETQDESM

-271 QSNNQSSNQS
+271 QSNNQSSNS
-281 NSALN
+281 LN
-286 AQATNQEDNQEN
+286 AQVTNQTNNQANQDN
-298 KVEEQQQTPDEK
+298 KVEEQQQTPTEK
-310 IEQYQEEFDRKIK
+310 IEKYQEEFDRKIK

-351 APSATTDSTS
+351 APVSTTTDT
-361 NASGTTTTPGD
+361 NTQD
-372 TNSNNNNNT
+372 TNQNQENNQENNQ
-381 SSSSNSSSIDT
+381 ST
-392 NKNGWHNGQLYQHG
+392 N
-406 KIVLYASYINTL
+406 
-418 SPQEAANKYGQGG
+418 QEVN
-431 VYTDLTRQ
+431 
-439 LLYRRSKG
+439 
-447 SRV
+447 

>member
-1 MFTEQISTLG
+1 MFQNQISNLSNFQG
-11 NSFGVQ
+11 IQ

-23 IITLDDNISHTYCS
+23 IITLSDNISHTYCS

-52 QLIMPYSKE
+52 QLVMPYSKE

-91 YKMEDILSLNM
+91 YQMEDTLSLNM
-102 KNYQKNQQQEEEVTK
+102 KNYQKNQQQEKEVTK

-192 VEFAYSIED
+192 VDFAYSIED
-201 LSEYTFS
+201 LSEYHFS

-217 GQVIENVPS
+217 GQVIEDVPS
-226 ILKEWKAEKEEEEED
+226 ILKEWKAKTEDEEEEN
-241 TETQDENM
+241 ETQDESM

-271 QSNNQSSNQS
+271 QSNNQSSNS
-281 NSALN
+281 LN
-286 AQATNQEDNQEN
+286 AQVTNQTNNQENQDN
-298 KVEEQQQTPDEK
+298 KVEEQQQTPTEK
-310 IEQYQEEFDRKIK
+310 IEKYQEEFDRKIK

-351 APSATTDSTS
+351 APVSTTTDT
-361 NASGTTTTPGD
+361 NTQD
-372 TNSNNNNNT
+372 TNQNQENNQENNQ
-381 SSSSNSSSIDT
+381 ST
-392 NKNGWHNGQLYQHG
+392 N
-406 KIVLYASYINTL
+406 
-418 SPQEAANKYGQGG
+418 QEANQ
-431 VYTDLTRQ
+431 
-439 LLYRRSKG
+439 
-447 SRV
+447 

>member
-1 MFTEQISTLG
+1 MFQNQISNLSNFQG
-11 NSFGVQ
+11 IQ

-23 IITLDDNISHTYCS
+23 IITLSDNISHTYCS

-52 QLIMPYSKE
+52 QLVMPYSKE

-91 YKMEDILSLNM
+91 YQMEDTLSLNM

-192 VEFAYSIED
+192 VDFAYSIED
-201 LSEYTFS
+201 LSEYNFS

-217 GQVIENVPS
+217 GQVIEDVPS
-226 ILKEWKAEKEEEEED
+226 ILKEWKAETEDEEEEN
-241 TETQDENM
+241 ETQDESM

-271 QSNNQSSNQS
+271 QSNNQSSNS
-281 NSALN
+281 LN
-286 AQATNQEDNQEN
+286 AQVTNQTNNQANQDN
-298 KVEEQQQTPDEK
+298 KVEEQQQTPTEK
-310 IEQYQEEFDRKIK
+310 IEKYQEEFDRKIK

-351 APSATTDSTS
+351 APVSTTTDT
-361 NASGTTTTPGD
+361 NTQD
-372 TNSNNNNNT
+372 TNQNQENNQENNQ
-381 SSSSNSSSIDT
+381 ST
-392 NKNGWHNGQLYQHG
+392 N
-406 KIVLYASYINTL
+406 
-418 SPQEAANKYGQGG
+418 QEANQ
-431 VYTDLTRQ
+431 
-439 LLYRRSKG
+439 
-447 SRV
+447 

>member
-1 MFTEQISTLG
+1 MFQNQISNLSNFQG
-11 NSFGVQ
+11 IQ

-23 IITLDDNISHTYCS
+23 IITLSDNISHTYCS

-52 QLIMPYSKE
+52 QLVMPYSKE

-91 YKMEDILSLNM
+91 YQMEDTLSLNM

-192 VEFAYSIED
+192 VDFAYSIED
-201 LSEYTFS
+201 LSEYHFS

-217 GQVIENVPS
+217 GQVIEDVPS
-226 ILKEWKAEKEEEEED
+226 ILKEWKAETEDEEEGN
-241 TETQDENM
+241 ETQDESM

-271 QSNNQSSNQS
+271 QSNNQSSNS
-281 NSALN
+281 LN
-286 AQATNQEDNQEN
+286 AQVTNQTNNQENQDN
-298 KVEEQQQTPDEK
+298 KVEEQQQTPTEK
-310 IEQYQEEFDRKIK
+310 IEKYQEEFDRKIK

-351 APSATTDSTS
+351 APVSTTTDT
-361 NASGTTTTPGD
+361 NTQD
-372 TNSNNNNNT
+372 TNQNQENNQENNQ
-381 SSSSNSSSIDT
+381 ST
-392 NKNGWHNGQLYQHG
+392 N
-406 KIVLYASYINTL
+406 
-418 SPQEAANKYGQGG
+418 QEVNQ
-431 VYTDLTRQ
+431 
-439 LLYRRSKG
+439 
-447 SRV
+447 

>member
-1 MFTEQISTLG
+1 MFQNQISNLSNFQG
-11 NSFGVQ
+11 IQ

-23 IITLDDNISHTYCS
+23 IITLSDNISHTYCS

-52 QLIMPYSKE
+52 QLVMPYSKE

-91 YKMEDILSLNM
+91 YQMEDTLSLNM
-102 KNYQKNQQQEEEVTK
+102 KNYQKNQQQEKEVTK

-192 VEFAYSIED
+192 VDFAYSIED
-201 LSEYTFS
+201 LSEYHFS

-217 GQVIENVPS
+217 GQVIEDVPS
-226 ILKEWKAEKEEEEED
+226 ILKEWKAKTEDEEEGN
-241 TETQDENM
+241 ETQDESM

-271 QSNNQSSNQS
+271 QSNNQSSNS
-281 NSALN
+281 LN
-286 AQATNQEDNQEN
+286 AQVTNQTNNQENQDN
-298 KVEEQQQTPDEK
+298 KVEEQQQTPTEK
-310 IEQYQEEFDRKIK
+310 IEKYQEEFDRKIK

-351 APSATTDSTS
+351 APVSTTTDT
-361 NASGTTTTPGD
+361 NTQD
-372 TNSNNNNNT
+372 TNQNQENNQENNQ
-381 SSSSNSSSIDT
+381 ST
-392 NKNGWHNGQLYQHG
+392 N
-406 KIVLYASYINTL
+406 
-418 SPQEAANKYGQGG
+418 QEVNQ
-431 VYTDLTRQ
+431 
-439 LLYRRSKG
+439 
-447 SRV
+447 